1 MNAANRTALEQVIRQ
16 ALEKAFD
23 QAITDGL
30 VDVPLLGMSTY
41 HHMASAA
48 VNILEAIEDVEE
60 YIGEQLPEDTRQGIG
75 I

>member
-16 ALEKAFD
+16 ALETAIE

-30 VDVPLLGMSTY
+30 VDVPLLGYSTY
-41 HHMASAA
+41 HHMAITA
-48 VNILEAIEDVEE
+48 VNVLEALEDVEE
-60 YIGEQLPEDTRQGIG
+60 YIGEQLPKDIREGIG